1 MRRIESRITLTSA
14 SNSRALGLGMR
25 ESSGQ
30 YCCGRDTSED
40 NTTADTAEAGLFQ
53 MSWNAMSRAR

>member
-1 MRRIESRITLTSA
+1 
-14 SNSRALGLGMR
+14 MR